1 MNKYQTGDLAMDNFL
16 TQVEQCAIP
25 APIIINKMLEL
36 ISKLADKDMQLN
48 QLSKAFSQFQEVNRK
63 IDEIHK
69 LHFCREYILEKG
81 KKNSVSQRDK
91 FMAQILLE
99 PVRKRK

>member
-1 MNKYQTGDLAMDNFL
+1 MNKYRTGDLAMDNFL
-16 TQVEQCAIP
+16 TQVEQGDIP
-25 APIIINKMLEL
+25 TSIIINKMLEL
-36 ISKLADKDMQLN
+36 IGKLVDKDAQLDQLN
-48 QLSKAFSQFQEVNRK
+48 KSFGQFNDVNRK

-69 LHFCREYILEKG
+69 LHFCRDYILEKG
-81 KKNSVSQRDK
+81 EKNKVSQRDK

>member
-1 MNKYQTGDLAMDNFL
+1 MDNFL
-16 TQVEQCAIP
+16 TQVEQGAVS

-36 ISKLADKDMQLN
+36 ISKIADKDAQLD
-48 QLSKAFSQFQEVNRK
+48 QLSKSFGQFNDVNRK

-69 LHFCREYILEKG
+69 LHFCRDYILERG
-81 KKNSVSQRDK
+81 EKNKVSQRDK